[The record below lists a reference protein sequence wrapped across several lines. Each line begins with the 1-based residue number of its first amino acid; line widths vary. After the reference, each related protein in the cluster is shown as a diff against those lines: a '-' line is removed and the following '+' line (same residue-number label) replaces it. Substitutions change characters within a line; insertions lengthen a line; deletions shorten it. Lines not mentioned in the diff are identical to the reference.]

1 MVVYLSS
8 GFLTTN
14 ATTISTTYTNPSSP
28 SKASLIPTAV
38 PIGTLFRPAP
48 KTTKDLGTVNFN
60 GPVNNNWNTQ
70 IPGNS
75 GSGASMSTLGGHPK
89 IKSAGTASLKWDFPS
104 LTLAGTPPTL
114 GSGGTNVFVP
124 FSGSSVSSNGNFSI
138 DPFSGW
144 ATVVFADPKMLNYSS
159 GNVASMG
166 ASYDGAV
173 QISPTGIVDY
183 INANQGSVSISTIE
197 SINFRTNAEIISN
210 STNTFQVQFVAQ
222 LWREDEELLGVEKIL
237 GTEFSQIVNGVS
249 KVTFSNA
256 TSPTIQ
262 TPLELPDGGDPDNYI
277 KLFFKIKNT
286 GGSAFTYTFN
296 LEEVAAFVEYD
307 DEGDSAYY
315 PGLNLY
321 DELYTGGGSP
331 SERYQ
336 AGASNQAPTLAADYY
351 SEAVVDVYL
360 KRTGSY
366 LGGDYDYIITSSVY
380 DASTGLG
387 GYSGSI
393 YSGSILTFSDGP
405 IEIYNDVP
413 VSTNTQS
420 SYNQVGDMYY
430 VEYSMSR
437 FKSGYYDNS
446 QQIAQNI
453 AFETDS
459 DLSRIEIT
467 QSAEG
472 SGASTYNATG
482 SLKLRKYKLGNP
494 VSGLGQEVLSIPFQ
508 PIGFTNPITVDI
520 ESPLTEFFEH
530 DDVYK
535 FSISL
540 DKVNV
545 GSGMLV
551 QELTASIFPGQ
562 SIWAPLVS
570 TPAVNN
576 FKASDPTDFIVP
588 TYYGDGD
595 SISTVIGF
603 VKPIG

>member
-1 MVVYLSS
+1 MMTFILVEVLQ
-8 GFLTTN
+8 
-14 ATTISTTYTNPSSP
+14 
-28 SKASLIPTAV
+28 V
-38 PIGTLFRPAP
+38 
-48 KTTKDLGTVNFN
+48 KD
-60 GPVNNNWNTQ
+60 
-70 IPGNS
+70 
-75 GSGASMSTLGGHPK
+75 
-89 IKSAGTASLKWDFPS
+89 
-104 LTLAGTPPTL
+104 
-114 GSGGTNVFVP
+114 
-124 FSGSSVSSNGNFSI
+124 
-138 DPFSGW
+138 
-144 ATVVFADPKMLNYSS
+144 
-159 GNVASMG
+159 
-166 ASYDGAV
+166 
-173 QISPTGIVDY
+173 
-183 INANQGSVSISTIE
+183 
-197 SINFRTNAEIISN
+197 
-210 STNTFQVQFVAQ
+210 
-222 LWREDEELLGVEKIL
+222 
-237 GTEFSQIVNGVS
+237 
-249 KVTFSNA
+249 
-256 TSPTIQ
+256 
-262 TPLELPDGGDPDNYI
+262 I
-277 KLFFKIKNT
+277 KL
-286 GGSAFTYTFN
+286 
-296 LEEVAAFVEYD
+296 V
-307 DEGDSAYY
+307 
-315 PGLNLY
+315 P
-321 DELYTGGGSP
+321 
-331 SERYQ
+331 
-336 AGASNQAPTLAADYY
+336 SNQAPTLVADYY

-482 SLKLRKYKLGNP
+482 SLKLRKYKLGDP

-535 FSISL
+535 FSIAL

-576 FKASDPTDFIVP
+576 YKTASATDFIVP
-588 TYYGDGD
+588 TYYGDDVLPFSLALDCQPMLNNYSLGRENTWLMDVSYNNQSGSIIPVNQEQILSGSAVRATVPDSNYTQLSSIIPKYKGAKSTSQQLNLWNIGD
-595 SISTVIGF
+595 TGTFGKNPTIELRDAYFGYFNDISDPYPNLNAVTQVNINYLIDEQGNALPPF
-603 VKPIG
+603 TK